1 MEELKP
7 CPNPWCATTSTRMV
21 KCRRIGIDESLQWVR
36 CSCGVC
42 GPIKRSRV
50 EAVVA
55 WNERPAQQN
64 AKLVQALKDCYAMA
78 IAFAGQYYVTQGL
91 PDVHPQHK
99 KQIDRATQALR
110 EAGAIQ

>member
-1 MEELKP
+1 M
-7 CPNPWCATTSTRMV
+7 
-21 KCRRIGIDESLQWVR
+21 QWVR

-55 WNERPAQQN
+55 WNERPEQQN
-64 AKLVQALKDCYAMA
+64 GKLVEALKEARDF
-78 IAFAGQYYVTQGL
+78 IAVVECEDGL
-91 PDVHPQHK
+91 TTANLCD
-99 KQIDRATQALR
+99 QIDEALR